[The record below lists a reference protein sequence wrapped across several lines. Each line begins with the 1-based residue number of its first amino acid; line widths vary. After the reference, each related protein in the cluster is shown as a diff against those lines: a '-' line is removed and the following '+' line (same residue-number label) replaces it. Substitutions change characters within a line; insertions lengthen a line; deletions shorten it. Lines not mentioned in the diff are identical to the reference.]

1 MSSARIVPNA
11 NPHICIVGGGFGG
24 LYTALYLQKYR
35 HLQGARITLIE
46 PKERFLFTP
55 MMYELITGELKEWE
69 IAPTY
74 GSLITGTNITW
85 LQSHADAV
93 DLAQRTVTVS
103 GGQPVA
109 YDYLVM
115 AMGADSRRVSIPG
128 VDEHALTFRT
138 FEDSQQLKARLAQLV
153 RGQQL
158 QLQTIPSTS
167 DTDCANGTKTDEAIR
182 VTVIGGG
189 ASGVELACKVADYFS
204 AQGCS
209 RQITLVERGP
219 MLLKPFSKG
228 LKRQAKRALA
238 KRQVSVV
245 TETGVAEVSAE
256 AVTLEVGDAVQV
268 LPSHLTL
275 WAVGTQPRAWI
286 GEQPV
291 EHNDYG
297 QRLTRRSLQLLN
309 YDHVFVLG
317 DSAEVRGPQ
326 QQLAPNTAQSA
337 FQAASRVAANLALLS
352 QGEAPKPF
360 NYLHL
365 GDMITLGVGDA
376 GLSSFGITLGGW
388 LAALC
393 RRGVYVFRMPTQRHQ
408 LKVGRRA
415 LGELAQAIFLPWKK
429 RRSVS
434 TLQR

>member
-1 MSSARIVPNA
+1 MSSVSAVANA

-74 GSLITGTNITW
+74 SSLIAGTNITW

-93 DLAQRTVTVS
+93 DLARRTVSVT
-103 GGQPVA
+103 GEQPVS

-115 AMGADSRRVSIPG
+115 AIGADSRPVSIPG
-128 VDEHALTFRT
+128 VNDHALTFRS

-153 RGQQL
+153 QVQQL
-158 QLQTIPSTS
+158 HAQSIPSNPA
-167 DTDCANGTKTDEAIR
+167 ANSMTDESIR
-182 VTVIGGG
+182 ITVIGGG
-189 ASGVELACKVADYFS
+189 ASGVELACKVADYLS

-209 RQITLVERGP
+209 RHITLVERGP
-219 MLLKPFSKG
+219 MLLTPFSKG
-228 LKRQAKRALA
+228 LQRQAKRALA
-238 KRQVSVV
+238 KRQVTVM
-245 TETGVAEVSAE
+245 TETGVTQVSAE
-256 AVTLEVGDAVQV
+256 AVTLDLGDVQQG
-268 LPSHLTL
+268 LLSHLTL

-286 GEQPV
+286 GEQAV
-291 EHNDYG
+291 DHNDYG

-309 YDHVFVLG
+309 HDNVFVLG

-326 QQLAPNTAQSA
+326 QQLAPNTAQAA
-337 FQAASRVAANLALLS
+337 FQAASRVAANLAAMS
-352 QGEAPKPF
+352 QGKSPKPF

-415 LGELAQAIFLPWKK
+415 LGELAQTIFQPWKK